1 MIYLTR
7 TSVMM
12 FEAHLKKIWVFLAA
26 FALVFAM
33 INSAQFFALGQEVRL
48 DEIKSSYHAIIIE
61 SPKNGSIYIDKK
73 QIPLNITVDYIYT
86 ERYVP
91 WRVLNRLFYSIDDE
105 LAKLLTTVSAGYTTP
120 IPYRYGTEIDISSL
134 SNGSHKIK
142 VIAEFAVDVSHV
154 YVTSYNYSSSPA
166 SFSAFRD
173 QPPSISIMT
182 PENKTYELQNIPL
195 NFTLSEQVSKI
206 AFSLDGQDNITIS
219 GNTTLTDL
227 SGGFHNIT
235 VYAWDNAGNIGFSK
249 TVVFTIVEKPEPEL
263 DSFPIVPVATSIATV
278 AIVGIGLLVYFKRRK
293 QQKLKT

>member
-1 MIYLTR
+1 M
-7 TSVMM
+7 
-12 FEAHLKKIWVFLAA
+12 KKNWVFLAA

-33 INSAQFFALGQEVRL
+33 INSAQFFALGQEVTL
-48 DEIKSSYHAIIIE
+48 DEIKSSYNAVIIE

-105 LAKLLTTVSAGYTTP
+105 PAKILTTISAGYTTP
-120 IPYRYGTEIDISSL
+120 IPFIYETEIDISSL
-134 SNGSHKIK
+134 LNGSHKIK

-154 YVTSYNYSSSPA
+154 HVASYNHSSSPA

-173 QPPSISIMT
+173 QPPSISILA

-195 NFTLSEQVSKI
+195 DFTLSEQVSKI
-206 AFSLDGQDNITIS
+206 TYTLDGQNNKTIN

-227 SGGFHNIT
+227 SGGLHNIT
-235 VYAWDNAGNIGFSK
+235 VYAWDDAGNIGFSE
-249 TVVFTIVEKPEPEL
+249 VVFFTIIEEPEPEPL
-263 DSFPIVPVATSIATV
+263 PTVLVVASVIIVAVIGV
-278 AIVGIGLLVYFKRRK
+278 GLLLYFKKRK
-293 QQKLKT
+293 H